1 MDAVVREKMRST
13 KPAQPPETE
22 HYPGQ
27 AALWKRVAEQ
37 VEAIR
42 EELAFIVR
50 DLHANPEL
58 AFEETRS
65 AEVLATT
72 LERQGFVV
80 TRGAHS
86 LPTALRAEWHSQDFD
101 PTRHRTIA
109 VLSEY
114 DALPGIGHACGHN
127 IIAAAGVGAF
137 LGAAGIGS
145 GKVVFLGTPAE
156 EGHTGKEYMI
166 RSGMLDGIDAAVMIH
181 PFNYDLSAHTW
192 IGRRTLKV
200 VFKGTAAHASMQP
213 YMGRNALDAANL
225 VYQGIGLL
233 RQQIPPS
240 DRIHAVIDE
249 GGHRASI
256 IPERAEMSIY
266 VRSLYVD
273 TLMDLSSRLDDILTG
288 AALMAGVEVERSWDT
303 HPMSLPVR
311 NNITLADR
319 WAQTQASR
327 GREVLPFGVLPDS
340 QAASTDFG
348 NVSQLVPG
356 IHPTVKV
363 APPGVALHTKEFADY
378 AATDEAVRAAI
389 DSAVGLGQVIVDTL
403 HDDHLMEKARSEFE
417 NSGGQVRAADL
428 S

>member
-1 MDAVVREKMRST
+1 MDAIVREKVRSIES
-13 KPAQPPETE
+13 ARAPEQE
-22 HYPGQ
+22 HYLGQ
-27 AALWKRVAEQ
+27 AELWQRVADH
-37 VEAIR
+37 VER
-42 EELAFIVR
+42 YRDELSFIVR

-80 TRGAHS
+80 KRGAHS
-86 LPTALRAEWHSQDFD
+86 LPTALRAEWQSVDFD
-101 PTRHRTIA
+101 PRRHRTIA
-109 VLSEY
+109 VLAEY

-127 IIAAAGVGAF
+127 IIAAAGVGGF

-145 GKVVFLGTPAE
+145 GKIVFLGTPAE

-166 RSGMLDGIDAAVMIH
+166 RAGMLDDIDAAVMVH

-200 VFKGTAAHASMQP
+200 VFKGIAAHASMQP

-233 RQQIPPS
+233 RQQMPPS

-273 TLMDLSSRLDDILTG
+273 TLMDLSTRIDDILTG

-311 NNITLADR
+311 NNTTLADR
-319 WAQTQASR
+319 WAQTQAAR

-356 IHPTVKV
+356 IHPTIKV

-378 AATDEAVRAAI
+378 AATDAAVTAAI
-389 DSAVGLGQVIVDTL
+389 DAAVGLGQVIVDTL
-403 HDDHLMEKARSEFE
+403 CDDHLMNKARSEFE
-417 NSGGQVRAADL
+417 NAGGPIRATDL
-428 S
+428 R